1 MAGRNTSTVWDVKA
15 GDVLVLGPS
24 RIQIT
29 LLQKSG
35 RLARLRVVAPADLEI
50 NKSTEILESS
60 ASGSVP
66 SMRNSPRQ

>member
-35 RLARLRVVAPADLEI
+35 RLARLRVVAPADLDI
-50 NKSTEILESS
+50 KKSTEIQE
-60 ASGSVP
+60 AGAADSVP
-66 SMRNSPRQ
+66 SMRNSQRQ